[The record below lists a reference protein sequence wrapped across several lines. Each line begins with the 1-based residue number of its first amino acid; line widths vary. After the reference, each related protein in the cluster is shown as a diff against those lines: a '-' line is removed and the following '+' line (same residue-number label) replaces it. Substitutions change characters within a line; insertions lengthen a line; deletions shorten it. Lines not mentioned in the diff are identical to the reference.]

1 MTRTINSIF
10 KDRKINLLP
19 NFIQDYYYRLLNPI
33 VGFLIRRGIHPNL
46 LTTFGL
52 VFSILSAILLAK
64 GYFFLGGLTIIVA
77 GTCDLMDGKVA
88 RATGLGSKFGALYD
102 SAIDR
107 YSEVIMFF
115 GVCFYFIVNEMY
127 ITSIAVFIAVTGSLM
142 VSYIRAKSESLGL
155 QCKVGLMQRQERIV
169 FLASGALFGN
179 ITFVSTYPLSLMFA
193 IWIIAISANYTA
205 VQRLYYVWKE
215 TLNLSPIIKEEKN
228 EKEGIQEQDV

>member
-1 MTRTINSIF
+1 MTKIFNSIF

-19 NFIQDYYYRLLNPI
+19 DFIQDYYYKLLNPL
-33 VGFLIRRGIHPNL
+33 VGFLIKRGVHPNL

-52 VFSILSAILLAK
+52 IFSILSAILLAK
-64 GYFFLGGLTIIVA
+64 GYFFWGGLTIMVA
-77 GTCDLMDGKVA
+77 GTCDLVDGKVA

-107 YSEVIMFF
+107 YSEVVMFF

-127 ITSIAVFIAVTGSLM
+127 ITSIAVFIAVNGSLM

-169 FLASGALFGN
+169 FLAFGALFGN
-179 ITFVSTYPLSLMFA
+179 ITFVSTYPLSLMFVV
-193 IWIIAISANYTA
+193 WIIAVSANYTA

-215 TLNLSPIIKEEKN
+215 TFNLSPIIKEEKN
-228 EKEGIQEQDV
+228 EKEGLQEQDL